1 MTKIAFIFPGQG
13 SQTVGMGQQLIESKE
28 ESKKYYD
35 QADEVLGFSLSNI
48 MLEGPAEE
56 LTKTYNA
63 QPALLTTS
71 TMVAKQLV
79 EAGISPDYTAGH
91 SLGEYSALVASG
103 VLSFEDAVL
112 LVHKRGLF
120 MNEAVPAGEGAM
132 AAILGLDK
140 DSLNEVTKEVS
151 ATGDTVQVANLNCPG
166 QIVISGTAAGV
177 EKASVKAKEAGA
189 KRAIPLVVSGPFHSE
204 LMRPAAQKLDA
215 AISSID
221 LKEAATPVISNV
233 TAQAVTESATIKNLL
248 VEQLYSPVRWE
259 ESIGKMIELGVT
271 TFIECGPGKVLSG
284 LVKKI
289 DRSVTTYCVYD
300 EESLQQVMD
309 SLGEKKNG

>member
-13 SQTVGMGQQLIESKE
+13 SQSVGMGQQLIESNE

-56 LTKTYNA
+56 LTKTYHA

-71 TMVAKQLV
+71 TMVAKKLLG
-79 EAGISPDYTAGH
+79 AGISPDYTAGH

-151 ATGDTVQVANLNCPG
+151 ENGETVQVANLNCPG

-177 EKASVKAKEAGA
+177 EQASVKAKESGA

-204 LMRPAAQKLDA
+204 LMRPAADKLDA

-221 LKEAATPVISNV
+221 LKEADIPVISNV
-233 TAQAVTESATIKNLL
+233 TALPVTESATIKNLL

-259 ESIGKMIELGVT
+259 ESVQRMIELGVT

-289 DRSVTTYCVYD
+289 DRSVTTYCVHD

-309 SLGEKKNG
+309 LLGENKNG

>member
-13 SQTVGMGQQLIESKE
+13 SQSVGMGQQLIESDQD
-28 ESKKYYD
+28 SKKFYD

-71 TMVAKQLV
+71 TMIAKKLL
-79 EAGISPDYTAGH
+79 EAGISPNYTAGH
-91 SLGEYSALVASG
+91 SLGEYSALVASN

-112 LVHKRGLF
+112 LVHQRGLY
-120 MNEAVPAGEGAM
+120 MNDAVPAGKGAM
-132 AAILGLDK
+132 AAVLGLDK
-140 DSLNEVTKEVS
+140 DALVEVTKKVS
-151 ATGDTVQVANLNCPG
+151 ESGETVQVANLNCPG
-166 QIVISGTAAGV
+166 QIVISGTASGV
-177 EKASVKAKEAGA
+177 ELASAKAKEAGA

-204 LMRPAAQKLDA
+204 LMRPAAHKLDT
-215 AISSID
+215 AISAISLQD
-221 LKEAATPVISNV
+221 TKTPVISNV
-233 TAQAVTESATIKNLL
+233 TAQPVMEASNMKNLL

-259 ESIGKMIELGVT
+259 ESVQEMINLGVT
-271 TFIECGPGKVLSG
+271 IFIECGPGKVLSG

-289 DRSVTTYCVYD
+289 DRSVTTYCVFD
-300 EESLQQVMD
+300 EESLQQVITE
-309 SLGEKKNG
+309 LGDVKHG

>member
-13 SQTVGMGQQLIESKE
+13 SQSVGMGQQLIESNE
-28 ESKKYYD
+28 ESKKYYE

-71 TMVAKQLV
+71 TMVAKKLLA
-79 EAGISPDYTAGH
+79 AGISPDYTAGH
-91 SLGEYSALVASG
+91 SLGEYSALVASN

-140 DSLNEVTKEVS
+140 DSLNEVTKEV
-151 ATGDTVQVANLNCPG
+151 TENGETVQVANLNCPG

-177 EKASVKAKEAGA
+177 EQASVKAKEAGA

-204 LMRPAAQKLDA
+204 LMRPAADKLDA

-221 LKEAATPVISNV
+221 LKEADIPVISNV
-233 TAQAVTESATIKNLL
+233 TALPVIQSATIKNLL

-259 ESIGKMIELGVT
+259 ESVQKMIELGVT

-289 DRSVTTYCVYD
+289 DRSVTTYCVHD

-309 SLGEKKNG
+309 LLGENING

>member
-13 SQTVGMGQQLIESKE
+13 SQSVGMGQQLIESNS
-28 ESKKYYD
+28 ESKKYYEL
-35 QADEVLGFSLSNI
+35 ADEMLGFSLSNI

-56 LTKTYNA
+56 LTKTYHA

-71 TMVAKQLV
+71 TMVAKKLL

-91 SLGEYSALVASG
+91 SLGEYSALVASN
-103 VLSFEDAVL
+103 VLSFEDAVQ

-140 DSLNEVTKEVS
+140 ESLTEVTKEVS
-151 ATGDTVQVANLNCPG
+151 ENGETVQVANLNCPG

-177 EKASVKAKEAGA
+177 EQASVKAKEAGA

-204 LMRPAAQKLDA
+204 LMRPAAHKLDA
-215 AISSID
+215 TISSIALQD
-221 LKEAATPVISNV
+221 ATIPVISNV
-233 TAQAVTESATIKNLL
+233 TALPVSSGSEVKNLL

-259 ESIGKMIELGVT
+259 ESVQKMIELGVT

-300 EESLQQVMD
+300 EESLQQVID
-309 SLGEKKNG
+309 NIGEINNG

>member
-13 SQTVGMGQQLIESKE
+13 SQSVGMGQQFIEADR
-28 ESKKYYD
+28 ESKKYYE

-56 LTKTYNA
+56 LTKTYHA

-71 TMVAKQLV
+71 TMVAQKLL

-91 SLGEYSALVASG
+91 SLGEYSALVASN
-103 VLSFEDAVL
+103 VISFEDAVL
-112 LVHKRGLF
+112 LVHKRGLY

-140 DSLNEVTKEVS
+140 EALTEVTNEVSTNGQV
-151 ATGDTVQVANLNCPG
+151 VQVANLNCPG
-166 QIVISGTAAGV
+166 QIVISGTVAGV
-177 EKASVKAKEAGA
+177 EAASAKAKEAGA

-215 AISSID
+215 AISAIS
-221 LKEAATPVISNV
+221 LQNTTTPVISNV
-233 TAQAVTESATIKNLL
+233 TALPVTEASKMKNLL

-259 ESIGKMIELGVT
+259 ESVQKMIELGVT
-271 TFIECGPGKVLSG
+271 VFIECGPGKVLSG

-300 EESLQQVMD
+300 DESLQQVITE
-309 SLGEKKNG
+309 LGEINNG

>member
-13 SQTVGMGQQLIESKE
+13 SQSVGMGQQLIESNE
-28 ESKKYYD
+28 ESKKYYE

-71 TMVAKQLV
+71 TMVAKKLLA
-79 EAGISPDYTAGH
+79 AGILPDYTAGH
-91 SLGEYSALVASG
+91 SLGEYSALVASN

-140 DSLNEVTKEVS
+140 DSLNEVTKEV
-151 ATGDTVQVANLNCPG
+151 TENGETVQVANLNCPG

-177 EKASVKAKEAGA
+177 EQASVKAKEAGA

-204 LMRPAAQKLDA
+204 LMRPAADKLDA

-221 LKEAATPVISNV
+221 LKEADIPVISNV
-233 TAQAVTESATIKNLL
+233 TAFPVTQSTTIKNLL

-259 ESIGKMIELGVT
+259 ESVQKMIELGVT

-289 DRSVTTYCVYD
+289 DRSVTTYCVHD
-300 EESLQQVMD
+300 EETLQQVMD
-309 SLGEKKNG
+309 LLGENKNG

>member
-13 SQTVGMGQQLIESKE
+13 SQSVGMGEQLIESDK
-28 ESKKYYD
+28 ESKKYYE
-35 QADEVLGFSLSNI
+35 QADEVLGFSLSSI

-71 TMVAKQLV
+71 TMVARKLV

-91 SLGEYSALVASG
+91 SLGEYSALVASN

-140 DSLNEVTKEVS
+140 EALNEVTKKVS
-151 ATGDTVQVANLNCPG
+151 ENGNTVQVANLNCPG

-177 EKASVKAKEAGA
+177 EEASVKAKEAGA

-204 LMRPAAQKLDA
+204 LMRPAAEQLDA

-221 LKEAATPVISNV
+221 LKEAVIPVISNV
-233 TAQAVTESATIKNLL
+233 TASSVTEAATIKNLL

-259 ESIGKMIELGVT
+259 ESVQQMIELGVT
-271 TFIECGPGKVLSG
+271 VFIECGPGKVLSG

-300 EESLQQVMD
+300 EESLQQVID
-309 SLGEKKNG
+309 LLGEVNNG